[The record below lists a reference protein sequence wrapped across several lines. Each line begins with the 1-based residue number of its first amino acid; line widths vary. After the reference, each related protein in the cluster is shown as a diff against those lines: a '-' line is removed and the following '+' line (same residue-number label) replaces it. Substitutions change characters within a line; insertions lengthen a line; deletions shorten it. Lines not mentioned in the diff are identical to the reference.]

1 MNEKGVYEL
10 MIEEGFAK
18 IPKQAITNFKPRENH
33 TETAYV
39 TVLYYYEED
48 KKHCI
53 AEDLPHG
60 YRHAIIVTATGG
72 IVDARSKNEPW
83 VDINGVNHRCVDCHE
98 LSTLC
103 TACLIDTRL
112 EVIQKS
118 ISFAKHCQLAKA
130 LIVSV
135 EAIKKQGLEKKAG
148 EVTEILK
155 EIETLAK
162 HYWTLETKT
171 KRVVRD
177 VQSYGGYLIEA
188 ADDFTNDHDF
198 EELLINVMN
207 MDDVKISLQKAN
219 EEHDIVK
226 GEADKIQVRAQ
237 SSGFKYNEK
246 EKEMARFLIQTNI
259 EGAAYVSTPVL
270 GQIASF
276 AVCGYAAASKM
287 IEECAKNTSA
297 NNIPIKMLAGGL
309 AGVGGAIGGLAIS
322 TIVMPA
328 SPVIWWYF
336 LSKNIDAKYFK
347 ELAVQFQSIGNQMME
362 VEVHLTVITSALS
375 DIEKHLN
382 MALRAEKSAKR
393 QVTDEMR
400 ARMVGRM
407 RTRAEKLIESCETY
421 FSNVKTEGRLAIGD
435 NATSSIQEVKKEN

>member
-1 MNEKGVYEL
+1 M
-10 MIEEGFAK
+10 
-18 IPKQAITNFKPRENH
+18 
-33 TETAYV
+33 
-39 TVLYYYEED
+39 
-48 KKHCI
+48 
-53 AEDLPHG
+53 
-60 YRHAIIVTATGG
+60 
-72 IVDARSKNEPW
+72 
-83 VDINGVNHRCVDCHE
+83 
-98 LSTLC
+98 
-103 TACLIDTRL
+103 

-177 VQSYGGYLIEA
+177 VHSYGGYLIEA

-237 SSGFKYNEK
+237 SSGSKYEEK
-246 EKEMARFLIQTNI
+246 EKKLSLFLYPIK
-259 EGAAYVSTPVL
+259 GVAYVSTPVI

-276 AVCGYAAASKM
+276 AACGYFAASKT

-297 NNIPIKMLAGGL
+297 NNIPIKM
-309 AGVGGAIGGLAIS
+309 
-322 TIVMPA
+322 
-328 SPVIWWYF
+328 
-336 LSKNIDAKYFK
+336 
-347 ELAVQFQSIGNQMME
+347 
-362 VEVHLTVITSALS
+362 
-375 DIEKHLN
+375 
-382 MALRAEKSAKR
+382 RAEKSAKR
-393 QVTDEMR
+393 PVTDEQR
-400 ARMVGRM
+400 ERMVGRM
-407 RTRAEKLIESCETY
+407 RTRAEELIESCDTY
-421 FSNVKTEGRLAIGD
+421 FSKVKTEGRLAIGD